1 MRQLKSF
8 YFLCLA
14 ITVLLMAGCSSQKE
28 VGTVNLT
35 VQKENLPAKKYAS
48 VFIVALT
55 MDPEAR
61 TAVENSVAN
70 IATARGLRAV
80 KSIDAIN
87 IDLKNPRLVTREE
100 VTSKV
105 KENNCEGLYV
115 VSLVKKEES
124 VDYTASTTTAA
135 PATYVSWNGYYTDKQ
150 QRISGSYYYTVDRTY
165 VLETRFFDVAS
176 EKLVWS
182 AESKLFSPPTLKTFC
197 GDYTATLM
205 KQLKKEKVI
214 K

>member
-1 MRQLKSF
+1 MRIIKQTSF
-8 YFLCLA
+8 LYFVIA
-14 ITVLLMAGCSSQKE
+14 VLLFAGCASQKE
-28 VGTVNLT
+28 VGSVTVH
-35 VQKENLPAKKYAS
+35 KENIQPRKYAS

-55 MDPEAR
+55 LDPEAR

-70 IATARGLRAV
+70 IATSRGVRAV

-87 IDLKNPRLVTREE
+87 IDLKTPRLVTKDE
-100 VTSKV
+100 VVNKT
-105 KENNCEGLYV
+105 KENNCEGVYV
-115 VSLVKKEES
+115 VSLVRKEES
-124 VDYTASTTTAA
+124 VGYTASTTTAA

-150 QRISGSYYYTVDRTY
+150 QRISGSDYYSVDKTY
-165 VLETRFFDVAS
+165 VLETRFFDVSS

-197 GDYTATLM
+197 GDYTTTLM